1 MTKKTQAVT
10 PTGAVKS
17 AGKKSES
24 LKKSAAKT
32 APAGKKPPAKKT
44 VTKKAATRKKLL
56 QSAAAKKKVTPRKP
70 AVKKSAAGKTVSKK
84 SATRKKPLK
93 LAVAKKKV
101 TSLKPVEKKTR
112 VASKKPVSK
121 KPVRKPTSPPAVNWN
136 EIYEMEIVTRARGWN
151 RARDVATIEGIN
163 RRMAYGGFLD
173 VIRDAD
179 RAYESA
185 IWKIAGEI
193 LGRRNT
199 VRMVIVAGPSSS
211 GKTTTTLKLR
221 DALKAMGED
230 PLILPLDN
238 YFWNL
243 TDQPRDEH
251 GDYNFESP
259 RALDIETINRNLT
272 ELLSGRET
280 VAPVYNFKTG
290 RREEEGAKLKLAAD
304 QLLLVEGLHGLHQ
317 PMTEGIAED
326 SRYRVYI
333 EAICQLQD
341 RDYNFVPWT
350 DIRLL
355 RRMVRDNTHRGYTPE
370 RTLGHWHYVRQEEK
384 KFIVPFI
391 ARAEAVIN
399 GYLPYELPV
408 YKKYLYPEL
417 EKAVKN
423 YSGVEGREDAYR
435 RGLRCLGYLE
445 EINELEDDSVIPSDS
460 LVREFIGGGIYE
472 Y

>member
-1 MTKKTQAVT
+1 MTEKTQAIT

-32 APAGKKPPAKKT
+32 APAGKKPVAKKT
-44 VTKKAATRKKLL
+44 VAKKSAARKKPFP
-56 QSAAAKKKVTPRKP
+56 SAGAKKKDAPPKLAVKTTRMAARKP
-70 AVKKSAAGKTVSKK
+70 AV
-84 SATRKKPLK
+84 
-93 LAVAKKKV
+93 
-101 TSLKPVEKKTR
+101 
-112 VASKKPVSK
+112 K
-121 KPVRKPTSPPAVNWN
+121 KPVRKPTAPPAVNWN

-199 VRMVIVAGPSSS
+199 VRMAIVAGPSSS

-221 DALKAMGED
+221 DALTAMGED

-243 TDQPRDEH
+243 TDQPRDEY

-304 QLLLVEGLHGLHQ
+304 RLLLVEGLHGLHQ
-317 PMTEGIAED
+317 PMTEGIAEE

-384 KFIVPFI
+384 KHIVPFI

-417 EKAVKN
+417 EKAVEN

-460 LVREFIGGGIYE
+460 LVREFIGGGVYE